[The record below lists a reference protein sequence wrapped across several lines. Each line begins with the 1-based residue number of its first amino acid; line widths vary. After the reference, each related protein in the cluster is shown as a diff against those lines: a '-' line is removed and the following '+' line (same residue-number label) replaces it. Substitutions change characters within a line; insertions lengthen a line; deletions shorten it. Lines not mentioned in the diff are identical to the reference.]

1 MGRQRDAFT
10 VGRLALFTDLALG
23 DKEQARRLYDE
34 ALDIAPGDPWTHG
47 RLAEFLQ
54 REGDLDAAREHFE
67 GATAGEH
74 PDHDGLLRY
83 AELQVREGAVEPAV
97 ELLRR
102 AMKLRPRNPDALAM
116 LAAARTLLGAPG
128 ADLERM
134 YRQVLEWEPRHA
146 LAVLNL
152 AQLLLRRHPADE
164 EARELLRGARHAE
177 LTPEMRLELL
187 FYGVAYRVAG
197 FEDGPAEIKSLLD
210 SGVRIPATWDVSP
223 EATAHSRF
231 GVGLLG
237 GHG

>member
-1 MGRQRDAFT
+1 
-10 VGRLALFTDLALG
+10 
-23 DKEQARRLYDE
+23 
-34 ALDIAPGDPWTHG
+34 
-47 RLAEFLQ
+47 
-54 REGDLDAAREHFE
+54 
-67 GATAGEH
+67 
-74 PDHDGLLRY
+74 
-83 AELQVREGAVEPAV
+83 
-97 ELLRR
+97 
-102 AMKLRPRNPDALAM
+102 MKLRPRNPDALAM